1 LNRQTI
7 QDHALNK
14 LRLGITAGNHGW
26 KSQLRVNISIMVW
39 EAIATVLLGTLAF
52 FWGCRLGNQMVR
64 RGATANDLFSGN
76 KAIACLVIALCA
88 VLMAVAIYLPQWQAL
103 PIPWRSHGL
112 RVSWTTIRV
121 LLLGACGITFA
132 VSRKTAR
139 SQVLAVL
146 LFGLLGLVGFSATE
160 AYFLAP
166 IHSQLSN
173 NLQRN
178 GVYKQTS
185 DSSCAPSALATLR
198 RYWGLDTAT
207 ESTMARGAGTS
218 RMGTTMPQLIQA
230 VRGLGMN
237 GLEFTESNWEQLRR
251 VNRPGILAVWLIDGR
266 QKLPH
271 AVALMAMNQEEAF
284 VADPARGRIYN
295 LSRQEFQTLW
305 RAEYVPIFRP
315 DEVMLTQHEL
325 QTYLGRSGFWRE
337 GDSLKGAIRQFQTFM
352 GLKPTGELNTKTT
365 LLLSGPYLKV
375 VPTLNVDR
383 FLQTAMTRMN
393 CLNQPDRCPW

>member
-1 LNRQTI
+1 
-7 QDHALNK
+7 
-14 LRLGITAGNHGW
+14 
-26 KSQLRVNISIMVW
+26 MVW
-39 EAIATVLLGTLAF
+39 EAIATVLFGTLCF
-52 FWGCRLGNQMVR
+52 SWGSRLGGKMVR
-64 RGATANDLFSGN
+64 RGATANDLLSGN
-76 KAIACLVIALCA
+76 RAIVFPVMALYGL
-88 VLMAVAIYLPQWQAL
+88 LMAVAIYLPQWQAL

-132 VSRKTAR
+132 ISWKTAR
-139 SQVLAVL
+139 TQVVAVL

-166 IHSQLSN
+166 IHGQLAN

-185 DSSCAPSALATLR
+185 DSSCAPSALATVL
-198 RYWGLDTAT
+198 RYWGLETAT
-207 ESTMARGAGTS
+207 ESSMAKGAGTS

-230 VRGLGMN
+230 VRGVGMN
-237 GLEFTESNWEQLRR
+237 GLEFTESNWDQLRR
-251 VNRPGILAVWLIDGR
+251 VNRPGILAVWLIDGQ

-271 AVALMAMNQEEAF
+271 AVALMAMNDQEAF

-295 LSRQEFQTLW
+295 LSRQEFQGLW

-315 DEVMLTQHEL
+315 DEVTLTEREL
-325 QTYLGRSGFWRE
+325 QTYLGRSGLWRD
-337 GDSLKGAIRQFQTFM
+337 GDSLKGAIRQFQTLM
-352 GLKPTGELNTKTT
+352 GLKPTGEVNTKTT
-365 LLLSGPYLKV
+365 LLLSGPYLKA

-383 FLQTAMTRMN
+383 FLQAAMTRMN

>member
-1 LNRQTI
+1 
-7 QDHALNK
+7 
-14 LRLGITAGNHGW
+14 
-26 KSQLRVNISIMVW
+26 MV
-39 EAIATVLLGTLAF
+39 
-52 FWGCRLGNQMVR
+52 Q

-76 KAIACLVIALCA
+76 RAIVFPIMALYA
-88 VLMAVAIYLPQWQAL
+88 LLMAVAIYLPQWQAL

-132 VSRKTAR
+132 ISWKTAR

-166 IHSQLSN
+166 IHSQLAN

-185 DSSCAPSALATLR
+185 DSSCAPSALATVL
-198 RYWGLDTAT
+198 RYWGLETAT
-207 ESTMARGAGTS
+207 ESSIAKGAGTS

-230 VRGLGMN
+230 VRGVGMN

-251 VNRPGILAVWLIDGR
+251 INRPGILAVWLIDGQ

-271 AVALMAMNQEEAF
+271 AVALMAMNDQEAF
-284 VADPARGRIYN
+284 VGDPARGRIYN
-295 LSRQEFQTLW
+295 LSRQEFQALW

-315 DEVMLTQHEL
+315 DEVALSEREL
-325 QTYLGRSGFWRE
+325 QNYLGRSGFWRD
-337 GDSLKGAIRQFQTFM
+337 GDSLKGSIRQFQTAM
-352 GLKPTGELNTKTT
+352 GLKPTGEITTKTT
-365 LLLSGPYLKV
+365 LLLSGPYLKA

-383 FLQTAMTRMN
+383 FLQTAMARMN
-393 CLNQPDRCPW
+393 CINQPDRCPW